1 VTGLAKKGRLFKI
14 IMLMVAV
21 YFISTLVNS
30 QVQISNKRK
39 ELEQINQS
47 CEEQRVANKELE
59 RQLLLYQDD
68 DYLQRAAREELGY
81 GTADERLY
89 IDSSGN

>member
-1 VTGLAKKGRLFKI
+1 MTGLAKKGRLFKI